1 MICPNYPKPFLLF
14 FSEQVPSL
22 LYYSHIPIILAGIFI
37 GIFIIIKDKRS
48 KLSIALATP
57 LFLFSLWLIFDLI
70 TWTSNSSNN
79 IMFVWSFFG
88 ILFILINFF
97 FLRFLYRFI
106 DNSEVPFFLSLIFF
120 ILLLPVIFFTPSN
133 FNLSGFDLV
142 SCSSI
147 EGNYFLN
154 YYYAVGILI
163 FIYICFF
170 VINHYKNT
178 NTFSKSKILFIGGGT
193 ILFLTF
199 FFSTGIAV
207 TVLKSLNIVNDY
219 QIEQYGFFPIIIFII
234 LLALTVIKYKIFN
247 IKLLAVRALI
257 FGLIFLVGSQFFFIK
272 IPINLIL
279 NSITFIGV
287 VVFGIMLVDY
297 VKKEVEQRELLES
310 LTLKLE
316 QSNSDLENANKKL
329 KGLDKLKT
337 EFVSLASHQL
347 RSPLTAIKGYTSML
361 LGGDYGELNKEAKEA
376 TERIMESSNNLI
388 LVVEDLLNVSKIES
402 GGMKYEMTQF
412 DLNELIKVTTKDLSI
427 TAEKKGLKLIYRI
440 PEDNKYFVNGDK
452 EKLRQVIINL
462 LDNSMKYTLKGQ
474 IELSLSHK
482 NHKILLSIRDTG
494 VGISKEVINTLFEKF
509 SRGEGA
515 KLNSTGSGLGLYL
528 VKEIMEAHKGRVW
541 VESEGKDKGSTFFV
555 EIEEA

>member
-1 MICPNYPKPFLLF
+1 M
-14 FSEQVPSL
+14 
-22 LYYSHIPIILAGIFI
+22 
-37 GIFIIIKDKRS
+37 
-48 KLSIALATP
+48 KLT
-57 LFLFSLWLIFDLI
+57 
-70 TWTSNSSNN
+70 
-79 IMFVWSFFG
+79 
-88 ILFILINFF
+88 
-97 FLRFLYRFI
+97 
-106 DNSEVPFFLSLIFF
+106 
-120 ILLLPVIFFTPSN
+120 
-133 FNLSGFDLV
+133 
-142 SCSSI
+142 
-147 EGNYFLN
+147 
-154 YYYAVGILI
+154 
-163 FIYICFF
+163 YICFF
-170 VINHYKNT
+170 VINHYKKT

-412 DLNELIKVTTKDLSI
+412 DLNELIKVTTKDL
-427 TAEKKGLKLIYRI
+427 A
-440 PEDNKYFVNGDK
+440 V
-452 EKLRQVIINL
+452 
-462 LDNSMKYTLKGQ
+462 
-474 IELSLSHK
+474 
-482 NHKILLSIRDTG
+482 
-494 VGISKEVINTLFEKF
+494 
-509 SRGEGA
+509 
-515 KLNSTGSGLGLYL
+515 
-528 VKEIMEAHKGRVW
+528 
-541 VESEGKDKGSTFFV
+541 
-555 EIEEA
+555 